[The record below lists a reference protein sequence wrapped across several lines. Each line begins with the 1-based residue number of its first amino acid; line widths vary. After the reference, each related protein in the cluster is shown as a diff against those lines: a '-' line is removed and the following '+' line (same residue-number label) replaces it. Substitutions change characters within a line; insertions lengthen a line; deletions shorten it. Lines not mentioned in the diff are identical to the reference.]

1 MKIFTKTI
9 LAFAA
14 VVAIAGNAFA
24 GGVLTNT
31 NQSAAFLRS
40 IARGTSLD
48 PDAVYYNPAG
58 TAFMSNGWHIG
69 LNNQMASQTRST
81 ISTYAPFAMG
91 AANSG
96 MAKEFKGEVFSPV
109 IPSVHLTW
117 KHNRWAVMLGMG
129 VNGGGG
135 TIEYADGLASFER
148 QFSVLPG
155 AINQLG
161 SAMGLSTSQYNMD
174 MLLKGSSMTLAF
186 NAGVSFRIT
195 DWLSAAAQIRFNTT
209 SNGYEGHIKNIKVN
223 PNLPAMPAL
232 GLNGQMM
239 SASEFFTN
247 IGALRPDLAA
257 QAAQYAALTSDHIL
271 DVKQKGTSVSPVLAL
286 AIHKGKW
293 DASIRYE
300 FKMATEL
307 DIESAEVSAKDP
319 VINGIFADGT
329 KVKSETPALLAIA
342 VSRHFG
348 PVKVTAEWH
357 NFFDKNAENSFS
369 QAVQGNTNEILL
381 GAEWSISDRWM
392 ISAGAQRTIYDLNTA
407 YYSDMN
413 FTNSAWCI
421 GLGLAYKI
429 SDTVRLNAGYMP
441 TIYDEVTSTGKASNI
456 DFSDIYKRTSH
467 AWGIG
472 IDLKFGRD

>member
-1 MKIFTKTI
+1 MKIFAKT
-9 LAFAA
+9 LMAFAA
-14 VVAIAGNAFA
+14 TVTIATTAFA

-69 LNNQMASQTRST
+69 LNDQMASQTRST

-96 MAKEFKGEVFSPV
+96 MTKEFKGEVFSPV

-148 QFSVLPG
+148 KFAVLPG

-161 SAMGLSTSQYNMD
+161 SEIGLSTSQYNMD

-195 DWLSAAAQIRFNTT
+195 DWLSAAAQIRFSTT
-209 SNGYEGHIKNIKVN
+209 SNGYEGHIKNIQVN

-239 SASEFFTN
+239 SASQFFTT

-257 QAAQYAALTSDHIL
+257 QAKWLDCGKADTADCAA
-271 DVKQKGTSVSPVLAL
+271 KFGN
-286 AIHKGKW
+286 
-293 DASIRYE
+293 
-300 FKMATEL
+300 
-307 DIESAEVSAKDP
+307 EVSAFLAGTEKWLISGGGAATVVPTVTILKENNVDMANVKIADCFSTADP
-319 VINGIFADGT
+319 VLLMLQDPTVQAYGATLYSAPSGVLIGEQIL
-329 KVKSETPALLAIA
+329 KALKGEPMDA
-342 VSRHFG
+342 F
-348 PVKVTAEWH
+348 TA
-357 NFFDKNAENSFS
+357 
-369 QAVQGNTNEILL
+369 
-381 GAEWSISDRWM
+381 
-392 ISAGAQRTIYDLNTA
+392 YDLLITEPA
-407 YYSDMN
+407 
-413 FTNSAWCI
+413 
-421 GLGLAYKI
+421 
-429 SDTVRLNAGYMP
+429 NAAE
-441 TIYDEVTSTGKASNI
+441 IKAQVFP
-456 DFSDIYKRTSH
+456 D
-467 AWGIG
+467 A
-472 IDLKFGRD
+472 